1 MALPL
6 IIETNL
12 FNSTI
17 LGSYALLDT
26 LGGLMR
32 QTTIIWIA
40 VITLLPIL
48 SALAMQYDARRN
60 SGTIFQEQAEQREV
74 TFILNTADPKKAET
88 TFKLARDLYN
98 KGVRTTVIL
107 EGSGVTLVRIPY
119 AKQFG
124 YDGEIAVCPRC
135 MATFGIR
142 KDELPEGAYLA
153 PDDKVFTIHAGDA
166 MRPSFE

>member
-1 MALPL
+1 
-6 IIETNL
+6 
-12 FNSTI
+12 
-17 LGSYALLDT
+17 
-26 LGGLMR
+26 MR

-60 SGTIFQEQAEQREV
+60 SGTIFKEQAEQKEV

-98 KGVRTTVIL
+98 KGVRTTIIL

-119 AKQFG
+119 AKKLG
-124 YDGEIAVCPRC
+124 YDGEIAVCPKC
-135 MATFGIR
+135 MTTFGIR

-153 PDDKVFTIHAGDA
+153 PDDQIFTIHAGET